1 LIHGFVTLL
10 MENQISHTVLDR
22 YTVREMFI
30 FTLNQI
36 TLIELDA
43 IAFALT

>member
-1 LIHGFVTLL
+1 
-10 MENQISHTVLDR
+10 VLDR

-36 TLIELDA
+36 TLAELDA
-43 IAFALT
+43 MTFAFDGR